1 MEKFKIGDTVRVTGE
16 SRIGEITEIGFSDR
30 MMERVYIV
38 SYKDSKR
45 KVLEHQLETAPVMFT
60 IGALDTAIRKI
71 EAFYADEVIP
81 QLTGVDDKAGRIF
94 MELVSRILTDVKLE
108 LTGGDDNAPA
118 L

>member
-1 MEKFKIGDTVRVTGE
+1 MEKFKIGDTVRVIGE
-16 SRIGEITEIGFSDR
+16 DRIGEITEIGFSDR
-30 MMERVYIV
+30 MRERVYIV
-38 SYKDSKR
+38 NYKDSKR
-45 KVLEHQLETAPVMFT
+45 KVLEHQLETAPVVFS
-60 IGALDTAIRKI
+60 IKDFDAAAGKI

-94 MELVSRILTDVKLE
+94 MELVSRILTDVRLE